1 MARNYNKIMLKKE
14 SKGSSFLGLSFRGF
28 SFRYNPIL
36 STFHK
41 INQAAGGINKW
52 IEINLTNGQET
63 GLKSKW
69 KWTRHWIEI
78 KRTHSEVES

>member
-41 INQAAGGINKW
+41 LDVHKN
-52 IEINLTNGQET
+52 
-63 GLKSKW
+63 
-69 KWTRHWIEI
+69 
-78 KRTHSEVES
+78 